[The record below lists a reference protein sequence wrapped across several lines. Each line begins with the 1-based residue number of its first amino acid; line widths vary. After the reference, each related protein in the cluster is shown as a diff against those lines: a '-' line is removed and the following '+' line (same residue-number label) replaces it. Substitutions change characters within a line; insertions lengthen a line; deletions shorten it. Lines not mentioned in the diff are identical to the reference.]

1 MKKYK
6 FQRIKLSALIALCTC
21 LMSFTSNKQSIP
33 YTQTDILVIGG
44 GTSGTIAAIQAARIG
59 CSTILIEAG
68 SQLGG
73 TMTTGGVPFPGLFH
87 AWGKQ
92 IISGIGWELVKETVE
107 MNNGKMPNFSKPYGK
122 AHWRHQIKING

>member
-59 CSTILIEAG
+59 CSTIPRTFPCMGQTDYQRNRLGI
-68 SQLGG
+68 SQR
-73 TMTTGGVPFPGLFH
+73 
-87 AWGKQ
+87 
-92 IISGIGWELVKETVE
+92 
-107 MNNGKMPNFSKPYGK
+107 N
-122 AHWRHQIKING
+122 R

>member
-68 SQLGG
+68 SQLDHRRSSIPR
-73 TMTTGGVPFPGLFH
+73 TFPCMGQTDYQRNRL
-87 AWGKQ
+87 G
-92 IISGIGWELVKETVE
+92 ISQR
-107 MNNGKMPNFSKPYGK
+107 N
-122 AHWRHQIKING
+122 R